1 MSSQLFDTTKASR
14 IGNRRINQDRC
25 VVIQSQHYAL
35 LALADGMGGHP
46 KGEKAAQIFVDT
58 CESFF
63 FKASKPIPNPRH
75 FLSKMILHAHDEI
88 TAYGFDQSPAIDPRT
103 TGVVALIQGR
113 KAYWA
118 HVGDSRFYLIRGAHV
133 QTRTLDH
140 SYVEHLKREGMISEE
155 DQQTHP
161 QRHYVTRCLG
171 GSFSAPGVSL
181 GDAELLEHDD
191 VLFLCSDGL
200 WAHMDEEEMIAAF
213 QSELSLQDGVANLVR
228 EAELAAFP
236 DSDNV
241 TAVALR
247 WKGHKK
253 DRQTPTAEPSQRK
266 RLVMPEGLAE
276 KDRLHQ
282 AIEALTSA
290 IDEFE
295 TKNRK

>member
-1 MSSQLFDTTKASR
+1 MNSRLFDTAKASR
-14 IGNRRINQDRC
+14 IGNRRTNQDRC
-25 VVIQSQHYAL
+25 VAIQSQHYAL
-35 LALADGMGGHP
+35 LALGDGMGGHP
-46 KGEKAAQIFVDT
+46 KGELAAQIFVDT

-63 FKASKPIPNPRH
+63 FKASKPIANPRH
-75 FLSKMILHAHDEI
+75 FLSKMIIHAHDEI
-88 TAYGFDQSPAIDPRT
+88 TAYGFDQEPAIDPRT

-118 HVGDSRFYLIRGAHV
+118 HVGDSRFYLIRGANV

-140 SYVEHLKREGMISEE
+140 SYVEHLKREGMISEA
-155 DQQTHP
+155 DQQKHP

-171 GSFSAPGVSL
+171 GSFSAPGVTL
-181 GDAELLEHDD
+181 GDAVLLEHDD

-200 WAHMDEEEMIAAF
+200 WGHIDEEEMVAAF
-213 QSELSLQDGVANLVR
+213 QSELPLHEALTNLVR

-253 DRQTPTAEPSQRK
+253 PAQDAAAKTRAGQQTGIPRD
-266 RLVMPEGLAE
+266 LAE
-276 KDRLHQ
+276 KDRLHK
-282 AIEALTSA
+282 AIEELTSV
-290 IDEFE
+290 IDQFE
-295 TKNRK
+295 TKGRK